1 MGKKYKRIDG
11 QGEPFDTFGINVK
24 VDIDRLIEF
33 DAAEVIAKA
42 LEHAGNEM
50 LDAWRESSKLIEP
63 VEAGE

>member
-1 MGKKYKRIDG
+1 LGKKFKRIDG

-24 VDIDRLIEF
+24 VDIERLVEF

-42 LEHAGNEM
+42 LEQAGNEM
-50 LDAWRESSKLIEP
+50 LDAWTEASTLIEP